1 MMTFSAKCKL
11 LFSSELF
18 GQAPSWFHRRKMKT
32 TLLCLFL
39 ILFTNSVF
47 AGFREDSISVHNYLQ
62 EAALH
67 RYKDTKRSIRVAYQ
81 ANQISERIDY
91 KSGLARSSYELAK
104 AYYLL
109 DDYTSSLEHVM
120 NCLAIVESSSDSVLQ
135 SDAYIALA
143 NIYIMQN
150 NAIQAQFYLNK
161 SLVIKKQL
169 KDQIAEANIYNNVG
183 YSYYRVHQYD
193 SSMFYY
199 RKALAH
205 SLSIGYKRGQCNT
218 MQNIGHIYNDKGMVD
233 SAEYYY
239 KASLPISTELHDLQI
254 TAKNYL
260 KIAEIN
266 LNQNRLDETK
276 LNLEKGLPF
285 AKEIGLC
292 QLLCDY
298 YKTSSLLYEKLNKP
312 DEAYRFSKLYYLS
325 VDSFNQAEV
334 SKRVGEM
341 QFNFEMKK
349 KNHEQELKN
358 SAHEAS
364 ISRRN
369 LIVVAVITLLLFVL
383 IALVAIYKNYR
394 TKKRDNLLL
403 AEKNQI
409 IEEQKKYVEE
419 KNKDI
424 TDSINYAKRIQL
436 ALLKDK
442 QIQGHLPE
450 HFIFYQPKDI
460 VAGDFYW
467 SMERD
472 GFLYF
477 AAADCTGHGVPG
489 ALLSMLGVSFLNEIC
504 SGNELLTTA
513 QVLDK
518 LRARFIQ
525 ELSQT
530 GGSEDSK
537 DGMDISICRLNLNTW
552 QINWS
557 GANNPLWI
565 VSHMDTEVFTTQN
578 KSVSSGKINSLG
590 EEGKHLFE
598 IKADKQPIGYS
609 PHPAPFTDHQIDLM
623 KGDVFYLFTDGF
635 ADQFGG
641 PEGKKFMYKKFKNT
655 LLSISDDTTDQQQ
668 DKLET
673 IFRDWKGNLEQVDDV
688 CIIGVRVG

>member
-1 MMTFSAKCKL
+1 MNLILNKEEFLTNATRQFIFVFKRKSIR
-11 LFSSELF
+11 LFS
-18 GQAPSWFHRRKMKT
+18 
-32 TLLCLFL
+32 LLLAL
-39 ILFTNSVF
+39 SSSAIF
-47 AGFREDSISVHNYLQ
+47 AQTKEDSALVHNYLQ
-62 EAALH
+62 EAAQY
-67 RYKDTKRSIRVAYQ
+67 RYKDTKKSIRIAYQ
-81 ANQISERIDY
+81 ANEISQRIGY
-91 KSGLARSSYELAK
+91 QSGIARSAYELSK

-120 NCLAIVESSSDSVLQ
+120 KCLAIAEGSNDNVLL

-150 NAIQAQFYLNK
+150 NAVQAQHYLGK
-161 SLVIKKQL
+161 SLIIKKQL
-169 KDQIAEANIYNNVG
+169 KDSIAEANIYNNIG
-183 YSYYRVHQYD
+183 YSYYRVQEYD
-193 SSMFYY
+193 SAMFYY

-205 SLSIGYKRGQCNT
+205 SLHIDFKRGQCNT
-218 MQNIGHIYNDKGMVD
+218 MQNIGHIYNDKGMPD
-233 SAEYYY
+233 SAESYY
-239 KASLPISTELHDLQI
+239 KQSLPISTVLHDLQI

-266 LNQNRLDETK
+266 LNQNRLSEAEI
-276 LNLEKGLPF
+276 NLQNGLPF

-298 YKTSSLLYEKLNKP
+298 YKTSSLLYEKQNRT

-358 SAHEAS
+358 TAHEAS
-364 ISRRN
+364 IGRRN
-369 LIVVAVITLLLFVL
+369 LIVIAVTVLLIFVL
-383 IALVAIYKNYR
+383 IALIGIYRNYR
-394 TKKRDNLLL
+394 TKKQDNLLL
-403 AEKNQI
+403 AEKNEI
-409 IEEQKKYVEE
+409 IEEQKKHVEE

-424 TDSINYAKRIQL
+424 TDSINYAKRIQQ

-442 QIQGHLPE
+442 QVQQHLPE

-504 SGNELLTTA
+504 SGNELLSTG
-513 QVLDK
+513 QILDK
-518 LRARFIQ
+518 LRVRFIK

-530 GGSEDSK
+530 GRAEDSK
-537 DGMDISICRLNLNTW
+537 DGMDISIGRLNLTTK
-552 QINWS
+552 QLNWS
-557 GANNPLWI
+557 GANNPVWI
-565 VSHMDTEVFTTQN
+565 VTDKNPEAFISENQVKNSERINFL
-578 KSVSSGKINSLG
+578 SGDLC
-590 EEGKHLFE
+590 HLAE
-598 IKADKQPIGYS
+598 IKPDKQPIGYS
-609 PHPAPFTDHQIDLM
+609 SLVVPFTDHLVDLK

-641 PEGKKFMYKKFKNT
+641 INGKKFMYKNFKNA
-655 LLSISDDTTDQQQ
+655 LVLMHQMKSEEQQAE
-668 DKLET
+668 LET
-673 IFRDWKGNLEQVDDV
+673 IFNQWKGSLEQVDDV
-688 CIIGVRVG
+688 CVIGVRI